1 MTRTWPLDQD
11 HLERILAPRDDLV
24 LEALGDDRSQHPEI
38 DPDGCNDHHVYLQEH
53 GPFGSYRRVVSVGA
67 ASITETTTY
76 RLTIPWFGWLFR
88 LPVGQVIR
96 RRISHRGFW
105 SPPDRLDSIQ
115 VLVIGLL
122 AAASMSAAFINTL
135 FTQTAEFAADDFGVG
150 DAGVGNAGAIVRAG
164 IIVALPAAVLA
175 DRIGRRR
182 VIVAVAWIAPLLS
195 LLGAIAPNFPVLVAT
210 QTLGRPMGIALSFL
224 IGVIA
229 AEEMPKNTRAY
240 AISILA
246 MASGFGAGIAVSSL
260 PLADLGPSG
269 WRYVYV
275 VSAIW
280 CVVALD
286 LARRLPETRR
296 FAATHRDPTE
306 RAPRLDR
313 RRMVLLGAVAFIGNI
328 FISPASFFQNSYL
341 SDVRGFS
348 ATTIGIFSLV
358 VGTPAALGLLIG
370 GRLAD
375 TRGRKPLIAV
385 VLPFSTLMI
394 ILAFTFGG
402 PVLWAFSFLAGI
414 TGSMAFPA
422 MAVYRTELFP
432 TGNRSRA
439 AGIITAL
446 ALIGG
451 IGGLLGTGQLVD
463 RGWSYGTVMAMMG
476 LAQVV
481 VTIIVITSYPETAHR
496 ELEEMNPED
505 ATLIITS

>member
-1 MTRTWPLDQD
+1 MVTQTWPNDAEHIAKVEQ
-11 HLERILAPRDDLV
+11 PRDDLV
-24 LEALGDDRSQHPEI
+24 LEVRSADD
-38 DPDGCNDHHVYLQEH
+38 DAVYVQKH
-53 GPFGSYRRVVSVGA
+53 GPFSSYQRVIKRA
-67 ASITETTTY
+67 ERTITETTTY
-76 RLTIPWFGWLFR
+76 QLTIPWFGWLFK

-105 SPPDRLDSIQ
+105 SPPDRLDTTQ

-150 DAGVGNAGAIVRAG
+150 DAGVGYAGAIVRAG
-164 IIVALPAAVLA
+164 IIFALPAAILA

-182 VIVAVAWIAPLLS
+182 VVVAVAWIAPILS
-195 LLGAIAPNFPVLVAT
+195 LMGALAPSFPVLVAS

-229 AEEMPKNTRAY
+229 AEEMPKNSRAF
-240 AISILA
+240 AISVLA

-260 PLADLGPSG
+260 TLADLGPSG

-296 FAATHRDPTE
+296 FAATGRDPH
-306 RAPRLDR
+306 AHSPRLDR
-313 RRMVLLGAVAFIGNI
+313 RRLALLGAVAFIGNI

-341 SDVRGFS
+341 SDVRGWD
-348 ATTIGIFSLV
+348 ATTIGVFSLV
-358 VGTPAALGLLIG
+358 VGTPAAIGLLIG
-370 GRLAD
+370 GRFAD
-375 TRGRKPLIAV
+375 TRGRRPLIAI
-385 VLPFSTLMI
+385 VLPFSTLMVV
-394 ILAFTFGG
+394 LAFTFGG
-402 PVLWAFSFLAGI
+402 PVLWLFSFLAGI

-422 MAVYRTELFP
+422 MAVYRSELFP
-432 TGNRSRA
+432 TGNRTRA

-463 RGWSYGTVMAMMG
+463 RGWSYSSVIGMMA

-481 VTIIVITSYPETAHR
+481 VTIIVLTSYPETAHR